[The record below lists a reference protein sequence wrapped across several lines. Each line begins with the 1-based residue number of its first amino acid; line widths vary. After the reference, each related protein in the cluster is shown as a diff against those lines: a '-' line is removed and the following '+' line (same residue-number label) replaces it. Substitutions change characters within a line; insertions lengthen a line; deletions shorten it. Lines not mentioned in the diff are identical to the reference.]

1 MSSSAISGMAVPA
14 DRYGAGL
21 PEGGLVAATGGFTA
35 GGLAGG
41 LTGGLTGTLVDDIAG
56 ELVLSLAAD
65 GAAGSMPESAGSNGG
80 LAVANSIGSFCP
92 HLEHFPACASTSE
105 IFCRHWAHL
114 AMIETSGS
122 SLLLDLSIQSV

>member
-1 MSSSAISGMAVPA
+1 MSSSAMSGMAVPA

-21 PEGGLVAATGGFTA
+21 PEGGLVAGAWTAGVLATVGFTA
-35 GGLAGG
+35 GGLAGA
-41 LTGGLTGTLVDDIAG
+41 LVDDIAG

-65 GAAGSMPESAGSNGG
+65 GAVGSMPESAESNGG
-80 LAVANSIGSFCP
+80 RAVASSIGSFCP

-122 SLLLDLSIQSV
+122 RLLLDLSIQSV